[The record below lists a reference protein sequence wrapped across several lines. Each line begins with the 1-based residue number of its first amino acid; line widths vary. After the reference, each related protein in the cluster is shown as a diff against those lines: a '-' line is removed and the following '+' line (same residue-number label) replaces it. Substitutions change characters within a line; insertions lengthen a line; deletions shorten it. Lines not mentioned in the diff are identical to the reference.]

1 VRSETL
7 PDGIAMATCWPARQR
22 WSPTPSPRVIAC
34 FAGAPVDSQAGRGL
48 VCVRQMIDA
57 GQKKVTIAALA
68 LAAQITGL
76 TVGVYARDH
85 GQYEDVPQ
93 HIRDWFK
100 ALKNPQNG
108 RSCCDL
114 SDCARTEARTEGN
127 QWQARAPDGSWI
139 TIPADAVVHN
149 QGNPTGEP
157 ILCADAPTEKGWRV
171 LCFVPGPGG

>member
-1 VRSETL
+1 MSGGQEKVA
-7 PDGIAMATCWPARQR
+7 IALL
-22 WSPTPSPRVIAC
+22 VI
-34 FAGAPVDSQAGRGL
+34 
-48 VCVRQMIDA
+48 
-57 GQKKVTIAALA
+57 T
-68 LAAQITGL
+68 AQIAGL
-76 TVGVYARDH
+76 TPVVSARDY

-108 RSCCDL
+108 RSCCDQ
-114 SDCARTEARTEGN
+114 SDCARTEARTHGD

-139 TIPADAVVHN
+139 TVPSDSVVYN